1 MRVLRVINTLGIGGA
16 ERSIVTNVPI
26 HNKRGV
32 ETDVLL
38 LNGRPSF
45 FIEFLRKQ
53 NVKVFLFTTNKNH
66 KTIYNPFLFIR
77 LIKYFKNYDVIHAH
91 LFPSIYWVA
100 IAKMFSFSKAK
111 IVLTEHSTENRRRS
125 GSSLFKYLDRFIY
138 SKYDAI
144 ITITP
149 EAKNNL
155 EVHLGTS
162 KRIDMIYNGV
172 DLNAFKKVQ
181 EPFVF
186 PKVNVEKPY
195 FLVQVASFRIQ
206 KDQKTLIKSLQNLPK
221 NMIAAFVGDGP
232 TKDECIAYAKN
243 IGVYERTL
251 FLGLQ
256 EKIPE
261 IMCAADLVIMS
272 SVYEGFGRAAVEGM
286 AAGKP
291 VIGTDVNG
299 LAQVINDKRLLF
311 NVGDDKQLSQIIM
324 WLYDNLEL
332 YQDISLKS
340 LENSKRFSLE
350 IMIEKY
356 EEVYNSILSG
366 SDDY

>member
-1 MRVLRVINTLGIGGA
+1 MRVLRVINTMGIGGA
-16 ERSIVTNVPI
+16 ERSIVNNVPI
-26 HNKRGV
+26 HNEHGV
-32 ETDVLL
+32 KTDVLL
-38 LNGRPSF
+38 LNGKSSF
-45 FIEFLRKQ
+45 FIDKLKKR
-53 NVKVFLFTTNKNH
+53 NIKVYSLTLSDNI
-66 KTIYNPFLFIR
+66 KTIYNPLLILK
-77 LIKYFKNYDVIHAH
+77 LIKFFKKYDIIHAH

-100 IAKMFSFSKAK
+100 IAKVFSFSKTK
-111 IVLTEHSTENRRRS
+111 IVLTEHSTENRRRR
-125 GSSLFKYLDRFIY
+125 GSSLLKYLDRFIY

-155 EVHLGTS
+155 EKHLNTS
-162 KRIDMIYNGV
+162 KRMVIIYNGV

-186 PKVNVEKPY
+186 PKVRFDNPY
-195 FLVQVASFRIQ
+195 FLVQVASFRVQ
-206 KDQKTLIKSLQNLPK
+206 KDQKTLIKSLLNLPK
-221 NMIAAFVGDGP
+221 NMIAVFVGDGP
-232 TKDECIAYAKN
+232 NKDECIGYAKR

-261 IMCAADLVIMS
+261 IMYASDLVIMS

-291 VIGTDVNG
+291 VIGTNVNG

-311 NVGDDKQLSQIIM
+311 NVGDDKQLSKIIM
-324 WLYDNLEL
+324 WLYDNPEL
-332 YQDISLKS
+332 YQNISLKS

-350 IMIEKY
+350 NMIEEY
-356 EEVYNSILSG
+356 EKVYNRILSK
-366 SDDY
+366 SDNY